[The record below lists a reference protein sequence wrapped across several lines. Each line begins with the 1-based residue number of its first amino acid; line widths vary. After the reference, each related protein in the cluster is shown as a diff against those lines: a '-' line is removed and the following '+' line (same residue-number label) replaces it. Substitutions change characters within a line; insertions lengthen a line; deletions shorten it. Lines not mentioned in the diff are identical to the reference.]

1 MLALAQATVEWT
13 CGREKLVSRAQQSI
27 DTVLEQHRMGTYR
40 WGLYAAC
47 GVLMA
52 LEGYDAYV
60 VANLAAVIAR
70 GLNIPIPSMGFVFT
84 AQAAG
89 MALGYYTI
97 PMLADRIGRR
107 NIIIAGSALFGLLT
121 LASTLATTLEHFMLV
136 RFLAFL
142 SLGGTLPNI
151 VSLVAEFLP
160 TVRRGRLL
168 TWLFIAHGLGASI
181 AGLFGPTIVALHSW
195 QAAFWAGGGLLL
207 LFVPFLYL
215 HLPESCRF
223 LIMRDPAD
231 VRIGRTLARVDPAFR
246 IEPGTFFT
254 TSEARP
260 SGMPL
265 VGLFR
270 DGRAP
275 MTLLLWLAMGSA
287 LCVTAT
293 LSAWLPSY
301 LHVLGG
307 LDTAT
312 ATHMSAVSAFGAIAG
327 PMLLTFMMKRLGMP
341 ISLLLALLSG
351 FFAMSLLALV
361 GGMPWLGWVL
371 GLSFGL
377 LVIGAQAGLNSL
389 VASSYPTAIRS
400 TGIGWAGGI
409 GRVTS
414 MVGPGLGGAMLA
426 AGWGPWEIYPAIAS
440 PLLLAA
446 LAMLILHWT
455 GAARETAV
463 EPAPAAAA

>member
-1 MLALAQATVEWT
+1 
-13 CGREKLVSRAQQSI
+13 
-27 DTVLEQHRMGTYR
+27 MGTYR
-40 WGLYAAC
+40 WALYAAC

-70 GLNIPIPSMGFVFT
+70 GLHIPIPSMGFVFT

-107 NIIIAGSALFGLLT
+107 NIIIMGSALFGLLT
-121 LASTLATTLEHFMLV
+121 LASTLATTLEQFMVV
-136 RFLAFL
+136 RFLAFA

-151 VSLVAEFLP
+151 VALVAEFMP

-207 LFVPFLYL
+207 LMVPFLYL

-223 LIMRDPAD
+223 LIVRDPTDA
-231 VRIGRTLARVDPAFR
+231 RIGRTLQRVDPAFR
-246 IEPGTFFT
+246 AAPGTVFT
-254 TSEARP
+254 TSEASP
-260 SGMPL
+260 SGIPL

-307 LDTAT
+307 LDTST

-327 PMLLTFMMKRLGMP
+327 PLLLTFLMKRLGMP
-341 ISLLLALLSG
+341 VSLMLALVLG
-351 FFAMSLLALV
+351 FVAMSLLALV
-361 GGMPWLGWVL
+361 GGTPWLGWIL
-371 GLSFGL
+371 GLAFGL

-389 VASSYPTAIRS
+389 VASSYPTSIRS

-409 GRVTS
+409 GRITS
-414 MVGPGLGGAMLA
+414 MIGPGLGGAMLA
-426 AGWGPWEIYPAIAS
+426 AGWGPWEIYPAIAA

-446 LAMLILHWT
+446 LAMLVFHWI
-455 GAARETAV
+455 GAGKELAISAR
-463 EPAPAAAA
+463 PAAAA